1 MRVVHGNENK
11 NCPLSYFGWLWG
23 GCKILMQDALTPSSC
38 RLLVDFRFIAY
49 HSPCFLLI
57 PIRPSNF
64 SETRSFNL
72 IYPYSVH
79 KSIIVWLSPDYID
92 IIDLLI
98 S

>member
-1 MRVVHGNENK
+1 MRVAHGNENE
-11 NCPLSYFGWLWG
+11 NCLFWVVMGWLQNSNA
-23 GCKILMQDALTPSSC
+23 GCAYTVIL
-38 RLLVDFRFIAY
+38 LLVDFRFIAN

-64 SETRSFNL
+64 SETRSFHL

-79 KSIIVWLSPDYID
+79 KSVIVWLSPDYID

-98 S
+98 FT